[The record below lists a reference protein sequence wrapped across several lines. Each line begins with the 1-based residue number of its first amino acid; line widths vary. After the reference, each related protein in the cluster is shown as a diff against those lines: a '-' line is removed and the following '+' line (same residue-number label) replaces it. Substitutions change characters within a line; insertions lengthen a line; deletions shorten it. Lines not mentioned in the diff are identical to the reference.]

1 MFSVK
6 CLMIIQPTK
15 SLYME
20 KKNDNNELEF
30 MRSQMASFKKQLEQ
44 QEIIN
49 GRIMAE
55 SMKKKFSWIKKMI
68 IGEIILIPIFLYL
81 AIATKYNFNM
91 SWWSIGTFIIL
102 LLCDVWCDYD
112 INMRA
117 IKYSD
122 YSCDNLVNT
131 MEKLLRMKQRRTKQT
146 AIMLIALIGL
156 IIWFSIEIGLHLMS
170 INADTGMWGV
180 FYGGV
185 VGGIIGIAVS
195 WWIYRKMQKT
205 NDEMIKQIE
214 EVSNEQ

>member
-1 MFSVK
+1 
-6 CLMIIQPTK
+6 
-15 SLYME
+15 ME
-20 KKNDNNELEF
+20 KINNNNELEI
-30 MRSQMASFKKQLEQ
+30 MRSQMETFKKQLEQ

-49 GRIMAE
+49 SRIMSE

-81 AIATKYNFNM
+81 AFAAKYYLDL
-91 SWWSIGTFIIL
+91 SWWSTSTFIIL

-117 IKYSD
+117 IKNSYYSR
-122 YSCDNLVNT
+122 DNLVNT

-156 IIWFSIEIGLHLMS
+156 IIWFSIEISLHLMS
-170 INADTGMWGV
+170 IDADTGMWDV

-185 VGGIIGIAVS
+185 VGGVIGIAVS

-214 EVSNEQ
+214 EISKEQ

>member
-1 MFSVK
+1 
-6 CLMIIQPTK
+6 MIIQPTK
-15 SLYME
+15 SFYME
-20 KKNDNNELEF
+20 KSNNNNELVI

-55 SMKKKFSWIKKMI
+55 SMKKKFSWIKRMI

-81 AIATKYNFNM
+81 AFAAKYNFNM
-91 SWWSIGTFIIL
+91 SWWSIDTFIIL

-117 IKYSD
+117 IKNSD
-122 YSCDNLVNT
+122 YSRDNLVNT

-156 IIWFSIEIGLHLMS
+156 IIWFSIEISLHLMS
-170 INADTGMWGV
+170 INAATGMWGV

-185 VGGIIGIAVS
+185 VGGVIGIAVS

-214 EVSNEQ
+214 EISKEQ

>member
-1 MFSVK
+1 
-6 CLMIIQPTK
+6 
-15 SLYME
+15 ME
-20 KKNDNNELEF
+20 KINKNNELEI

-49 GRIMAE
+49 SRIMSE

-81 AIATKYNFNM
+81 AFAAKYNFNL
-91 SWWSIGTFIIL
+91 SWWSVVTFVIL

-117 IKYSD
+117 IKDSD
-122 YSCDNLVNT
+122 YSHDNLIDT
-131 MEKLLRMKQRRTKQT
+131 IEKLVKMKQRRAKQT
-146 AIMLIALIGL
+146 VIMLTATIVMS
-156 IIWFSIEIGLHLMS
+156 IWLLIEIGFHLIA
-170 INADTGMWGV
+170 INADTGMWFV
-180 FYGGV
+180 FYGG
-185 VGGIIGIAVS
+185 GTGAFIGVAVA

-214 EVSNEQ
+214 KVSKEQ

>member
-1 MFSVK
+1 
-6 CLMIIQPTK
+6 
-15 SLYME
+15 ME
-20 KKNDNNELEF
+20 KINNNNELEI

-49 GRIMAE
+49 SRIMAE

-81 AIATKYNFNM
+81 AFAAKYNFNL
-91 SWWSIGTFIIL
+91 SWWSISTFIIL

-117 IKYSD
+117 IKNSD
-122 YSCDNLVNT
+122 YSRDNLVNT

-146 AIMLIALIGL
+146 AIMLTATIVMSIWLI
-156 IIWFSIEIGLHLMS
+156 IEIGFHLIA
-170 INADTGMWGV
+170 INADTGMWLV
-180 FYGGV
+180 FYGGGTGAFIGV
-185 VGGIIGIAVS
+185 VVA

-214 EVSNEQ
+214 EISKEQ

>member
-1 MFSVK
+1 
-6 CLMIIQPTK
+6 
-15 SLYME
+15 ME
-20 KKNDNNELEF
+20 KINNNNELEI

-49 GRIMAE
+49 RRIMSE

-68 IGEIILIPIFLYL
+68 IGEIILIPIFLYF
-81 AIATKYNFNM
+81 AFAAKYNFNL
-91 SWWSIGTFIIL
+91 SWWSISTFIIL

-117 IKYSD
+117 IKNSD
-122 YSCDNLVNT
+122 YSRDNLVNT

-146 AIMLIALIGL
+146 AIMLTATIVMS
-156 IIWFSIEIGLHLMS
+156 IWLLIEIGFHLIA
-170 INADTGMWGV
+170 INADTGMWLV
-180 FYGGV
+180 FYGGGTGAFIGV
-185 VGGIIGIAVS
+185 VVA

-214 EVSNEQ
+214 EISKEQ

>member
-1 MFSVK
+1 
-6 CLMIIQPTK
+6 
-15 SLYME
+15 ME
-20 KKNDNNELEF
+20 KINNNNELEI

-49 GRIMAE
+49 RRIMSE
-55 SMKKKFSWIKKMI
+55 SMKKKFSWIKKVI

-81 AIATKYNFNM
+81 AFAAKYNFNL
-91 SWWSIGTFIIL
+91 SWWSISTFIIL

-117 IKYSD
+117 IKNSD
-122 YSCDNLVNT
+122 YSRDNLVNT

-146 AIMLIALIGL
+146 AIMLTATIVMS
-156 IIWFSIEIGLHLMS
+156 IWLLIEIGFHLIA
-170 INADTGMWGV
+170 INADTGMWLV
-180 FYGGV
+180 FYGGGTGAFIGV
-185 VGGIIGIAVS
+185 VVA

-214 EVSNEQ
+214 EISKEQ

>member
-1 MFSVK
+1 
-6 CLMIIQPTK
+6 
-15 SLYME
+15 ME
-20 KKNDNNELEF
+20 KINNNNELEI

-49 GRIMAE
+49 RRIMSE

-81 AIATKYNFNM
+81 AFAAKYNFNL
-91 SWWSIGTFIIL
+91 SWWSISTFIIL

-117 IKYSD
+117 IKNSD
-122 YSCDNLVNT
+122 YSRDNLVNT

-146 AIMLIALIGL
+146 AIMLTATIVMS
-156 IIWFSIEIGLHLMS
+156 IWLLIEIGFHLIA
-170 INADTGMWGV
+170 INADTGMWLV
-180 FYGGV
+180 FYGGGTGAFIGV
-185 VGGIIGIAVS
+185 VVA

-214 EVSNEQ
+214 EISKEQ

>member
-1 MFSVK
+1 
-6 CLMIIQPTK
+6 
-15 SLYME
+15 ME
-20 KKNDNNELEF
+20 KINNNNELEI

-49 GRIMAE
+49 SRIMAE

-81 AIATKYNFNM
+81 AFAAKYYLDL
-91 SWWSIGTFIIL
+91 SWWSTSTFIIL

-117 IKYSD
+117 IKNSD
-122 YSCDNLVNT
+122 YSRDNLVNT
-131 MEKLLRMKQRRTKQT
+131 MEKLLRMKQRRTKQ
-146 AIMLIALIGL
+146 AAVMLIGL
-156 IIWFSIEIGLHLMS
+156 IIWFSIEISLHLMS
-170 INADTGMWGV
+170 IDATTGMWGV

-185 VGGIIGIAVS
+185 VGGVIGIAVS

-214 EVSNEQ
+214 EISKEQ

>member
-1 MFSVK
+1 
-6 CLMIIQPTK
+6 
-15 SLYME
+15 ME
-20 KKNDNNELEF
+20 KINNNNELEI

-49 GRIMAE
+49 RRIMSE

-81 AIATKYNFNM
+81 AFAAKYYFDL
-91 SWWSIGTFIIL
+91 SWWSVATFVIL

-117 IKYSD
+117 IKDSD
-122 YSCDNLVNT
+122 YSHDNLIDT
-131 MEKLLRMKQRRTKQT
+131 IEKLVKMKQRRAKQT
-146 AIMLIALIGL
+146 AIMLTATIVMSIWLLIGIGFHL
-156 IIWFSIEIGLHLMS
+156 IA
-170 INADTGMWGV
+170 INADTGMWLV
-180 FYGGV
+180 LYGGGTGAFIGV
-185 VGGIIGIAVS
+185 VVA

-214 EVSNEQ
+214 EISKEQ

>member
-1 MFSVK
+1 
-6 CLMIIQPTK
+6 
-15 SLYME
+15 ME
-20 KKNDNNELEF
+20 KINNNNELEI

-49 GRIMAE
+49 SRIMSE

-81 AIATKYNFNM
+81 AFAAKYYLDL
-91 SWWSIGTFIIL
+91 SWWSTSTFIIL

-117 IKYSD
+117 IKNSD
-122 YSCDNLVNT
+122 YSRDNLVNT

-156 IIWFSIEIGLHLMS
+156 IIWLSIEISLHLMS
-170 INADTGMWGV
+170 IDADTGMWDV

-185 VGGIIGIAVS
+185 VGGVIGIAVS
-195 WWIYRKMQKT
+195 WWIYCKMQKT

-214 EVSNEQ
+214 EISKEQ

>member
-1 MFSVK
+1 
-6 CLMIIQPTK
+6 
-15 SLYME
+15 ME
-20 KKNDNNELEF
+20 KINNNNELEI

-49 GRIMAE
+49 SRIMAE

-81 AIATKYNFNM
+81 AFVAKYNFNL
-91 SWWSIGTFIIL
+91 SWWSINTFIIL

-117 IKYSD
+117 IKNSD
-122 YSCDNLVNT
+122 YSRDNLVNT

-146 AIMLIALIGL
+146 AIMLTATIVMS
-156 IIWFSIEIGLHLMS
+156 IWLLIEIGFHLIA
-170 INADTGMWGV
+170 INADTGMWLV
-180 FYGGV
+180 FYGGGTGAFIGV
-185 VGGIIGIAVS
+185 VAA

-214 EVSNEQ
+214 EISKEQ